1 MSDHDP
7 VITIDG
13 PSGTGKGTVGLLLAH
28 KLGWHILDSG
38 AFYRAFAHIAHE
50 KQILPDQID
59 QLQLVGD
66 QLDVRFEVKT
76 DEIRIW
82 VEGRDIT
89 AAIRSEEGGRFA
101 SIYAAI
107 PEVRQALLARQRE
120 TRRPPGLVADGRDL
134 GSVVFP
140 DAVLKIFLTATPKV
154 RAERRYKQ
162 LKEKGID
169 ANLPELVAELEA
181 RDKRDCERSTAPL
194 QAAPDAIVLDT
205 TAMTIEQVV
214 DQVMQLASERFG
226 SGAV

>member
-50 KQILPDQID
+50 KQILPGQID

-89 AAIRSEEGGRFA
+89 GAIRSEEGGRFA

-120 TRRPPGLVADGRDL
+120 TRRAPGLVADGRDL

-140 DAVLKIFLTATPKV
+140 DAVLKIFLTATPKI

-162 LKEKGID
+162 LKDKGFD
-169 ANLPELVAELEA
+169 VNLSRLENEIAA
-181 RDKRDCERSTAPL
+181 RDYQDTHRTISPL
-194 QAAPDAIVLDT
+194 MPASDAVEIDTSEITREQVLDEILNLLR
-205 TAMTIEQVV
+205 ARQY
-214 DQVMQLASERFG
+214 
-226 SGAV
+226 

>member
-50 KQILPDQID
+50 KQILPGQID
-59 QLQLVGD
+59 QLQRVGD
-66 QLDVRFEVKT
+66 QLDVQFEVKT

-82 VEGRDIT
+82 VGGRDIT
-89 AAIRSEEGGRFA
+89 GAIRSEEGGRFA

-162 LKEKGID
+162 LKDKGFD
-169 ANLPELVAELEA
+169 VNLPRLEKEIAA
-181 RDKRDCERSTAPL
+181 RDYQDTHRTISPLMPARDAVEIDTSEITRE
-194 QAAPDAIVLDT
+194 QVLDEIVT
-205 TAMTIEQVV
+205 LLSARQC
-214 DQVMQLASERFG
+214 
-226 SGAV
+226 

>member
-89 AAIRSEEGGRFA
+89 GAIRSEEGGRFA

-162 LKEKGID
+162 LKDKGFD
-169 ANLPELVAELEA
+169 VNLPRLEKEIAA
-181 RDKRDCERSTAPL
+181 RDYQDTHRTISPL
-194 QAAPDAIVLDT
+194 MPASDAVEIDTSEITREQVLDE
-205 TAMTIEQVV
+205 IV
-214 DQVMQLASERFG
+214 DLL
-226 SGAV
+226 GARQY

>member
-1 MSDHDP
+1 MADHDP

-66 QLDVRFEVKT
+66 QLDVRFEVKK

-89 AAIRSEEGGRFA
+89 GAIRSEEGGRFA

-162 LKEKGID
+162 LKDKGFD
-169 ANLPELVAELEA
+169 VNLPRLEKEIAA
-181 RDKRDCERSTAPL
+181 RDYQDTHRTISPL
-194 QAAPDAIVLDT
+194 MPASDAVEIDTSEITREQVLDEIVT
-205 TAMTIEQVV
+205 
-214 DQVMQLASERFG
+214 LL
-226 SGAV
+226 GARQY

>member
-38 AFYRAFAHIAHE
+38 AVYRAFAHIAHE
-50 KQILPDQID
+50 KQILPGQID

-82 VEGRDIT
+82 VGGRDIT
-89 AAIRSEEGGRFA
+89 GAIRSEEGGRFA

-120 TRRPPGLVADGRDL
+120 TRRAPGLVADGRDL

-162 LKEKGID
+162 LKDKGFD
-169 ANLPELVAELEA
+169 VNLPRLEKEIAA
-181 RDKRDCERSTAPL
+181 RDYQDTHRTISPL
-194 QAAPDAIVLDT
+194 MPASDAVEIDTSEITREQVLDEIVT
-205 TAMTIEQVV
+205 
-214 DQVMQLASERFG
+214 LL
-226 SGAV
+226 GARQY

>member
-89 AAIRSEEGGRFA
+89 GAIRSEEGGRFA

-120 TRRPPGLVADGRDL
+120 TRRAPGLVADGRDL

-140 DAVLKIFLTATPKV
+140 DAVLKIFLTATPKI

-162 LKEKGID
+162 LKDKGFD
-169 ANLPELVAELEA
+169 VNLSRLENEIAA
-181 RDKRDCERSTAPL
+181 RDYQDTNRTISPL
-194 QAAPDAIVLDT
+194 MPASDAVEIDTSEITREQVLDEILNLLR
-205 TAMTIEQVV
+205 ARQY
-214 DQVMQLASERFG
+214 
-226 SGAV
+226 

>member
-50 KQILPDQID
+50 KQILPGQID
-59 QLQLVGD
+59 QLQRVGD
-66 QLDVRFEVKT
+66 QLDVQFEVKT

-82 VEGRDIT
+82 VGGRDIT
-89 AAIRSEEGGRFA
+89 GAIRSEDGGRFA

-162 LKEKGID
+162 LKDKGFD
-169 ANLPELVAELEA
+169 VNLPRLEKEIAA
-181 RDKRDCERSTAPL
+181 RDYQDTHRTISPLMPARDAVELDTSEITRE
-194 QAAPDAIVLDT
+194 QVLDEIVT
-205 TAMTIEQVV
+205 
-214 DQVMQLASERFG
+214 LL
-226 SGAV
+226 GARQY

>member
-1 MSDHDP
+1 MADHDP

-66 QLDVRFEVKT
+66 QLDVQFEVKT

-89 AAIRSEEGGRFA
+89 GAIRSEEGGRFA

-162 LKEKGID
+162 LKDKGFD
-169 ANLPELVAELEA
+169 VNLPRLEKEIAA
-181 RDKRDCERSTAPL
+181 RDYQDTHRTISPL
-194 QAAPDAIVLDT
+194 MPASDAVEIDTSEITREQVLDEIVT
-205 TAMTIEQVV
+205 
-214 DQVMQLASERFG
+214 LL
-226 SGAV
+226 GARQY

>member
-89 AAIRSEEGGRFA
+89 GAIRSEEGGRFA

-134 GSVVFP
+134 GSVVCP

-162 LKEKGID
+162 LKDKGFD
-169 ANLPELVAELEA
+169 VNLPRLEKEIAA
-181 RDKRDCERSTAPL
+181 RDYQDTHRTISPL
-194 QAAPDAIVLDT
+194 MPASDAVEIDTSEITREQVLDEIVT
-205 TAMTIEQVV
+205 
-214 DQVMQLASERFG
+214 LL
-226 SGAV
+226 GARQY

>member
-50 KQILPDQID
+50 KQILPGQID
-59 QLQLVGD
+59 QLQRVGD
-66 QLDVRFEVKT
+66 QLDVQFEVKT

-82 VEGRDIT
+82 VGGRDIT
-89 AAIRSEEGGRFA
+89 GAIRSEEGGRFA

-162 LKEKGID
+162 LKDKGFD
-169 ANLPELVAELEA
+169 VNLPRLEKEIAA
-181 RDKRDCERSTAPL
+181 RDYQDTHRTISPL
-194 QAAPDAIVLDT
+194 MPASDAVEIDTSGITREQVLDE
-205 TAMTIEQVV
+205 IV
-214 DQVMQLASERFG
+214 DLL
-226 SGAV
+226 GARQY

>member
-13 PSGTGKGTVGLLLAH
+13 PGGTGKGTVGLLLAH

-82 VEGRDIT
+82 IEGRDIT
-89 AAIRSEEGGRFA
+89 GAIRSEEGGRFA

-162 LKEKGID
+162 LKDKGFD
-169 ANLPELVAELEA
+169 VNLPRLEKEIAA
-181 RDKRDCERSTAPL
+181 RDYQDTHRTISPL
-194 QAAPDAIVLDT
+194 MPASDAVVIDTSEITREQVLDEIVT
-205 TAMTIEQVV
+205 
-214 DQVMQLASERFG
+214 LL
-226 SGAV
+226 GARQY

>member
-1 MSDHDP
+1 MSDHNP

-50 KQILPDQID
+50 KQILPGQID

-120 TRRPPGLVADGRDL
+120 TRRAPGLVADGRDL

-162 LKEKGID
+162 LKDKGFD
-169 ANLPELVAELEA
+169 VNLPRLEKEIAA
-181 RDKRDCERSTAPL
+181 RDYQDTHRTISPL
-194 QAAPDAIVLDT
+194 MPASDAVEIDTSGITREQVLDE
-205 TAMTIEQVV
+205 IV
-214 DQVMQLASERFG
+214 DLLRARQY
-226 SGAV
+226 

>member
-50 KQILPDQID
+50 KQILPGQID
-59 QLQLVGD
+59 QLRLVGD

-120 TRRPPGLVADGRDL
+120 TRRHHQCR
-134 GSVVFP
+134 
-140 DAVLKIFLTATPKV
+140 
-154 RAERRYKQ
+154 
-162 LKEKGID
+162 
-169 ANLPELVAELEA
+169 
-181 RDKRDCERSTAPL
+181 
-194 QAAPDAIVLDT
+194 
-205 TAMTIEQVV
+205 
-214 DQVMQLASERFG
+214 
-226 SGAV
+226 

>member
-82 VEGRDIT
+82 TEGRDIT
-89 AAIRSEEGGRFA
+89 GAIRSEEGGRFA

-162 LKEKGID
+162 LKDKGFD
-169 ANLPELVAELEA
+169 VNLPRLEKEIAA
-181 RDKRDCERSTAPL
+181 RDYQDTHRTISPL
-194 QAAPDAIVLDT
+194 MPASDAVVIDTSEITREQVLDEIVT
-205 TAMTIEQVV
+205 
-214 DQVMQLASERFG
+214 LL
-226 SGAV
+226 GARQY

>member
-50 KQILPDQID
+50 KQILPGQID
-59 QLQLVGD
+59 QLQRVGD

-89 AAIRSEEGGRFA
+89 GAIRSEEGGRFA

-107 PEVRQALLARQRE
+107 PEVRQALLARQRD
-120 TRRPPGLVADGRDL
+120 TRRAPGLVADGRDL

-162 LKEKGID
+162 LKDKGFD
-169 ANLPELVAELEA
+169 VNLPRLEKEIAA
-181 RDKRDCERSTAPL
+181 RDYQDTHRTISPL
-194 QAAPDAIVLDT
+194 MPASDAVEIDTSEITREQVLDEIVT
-205 TAMTIEQVV
+205 
-214 DQVMQLASERFG
+214 LL
-226 SGAV
+226 GARQY

>member
-1 MSDHDP
+1 MSDPDPNP

-50 KQILPDQID
+50 KQILPGQID

-76 DEIRIW
+76 NEIRIW

-120 TRRPPGLVADGRDL
+120 TRRAPGLVADGRDL

-140 DAVLKIFLTATPKV
+140 DAVLKIFLTATPKI

-162 LKEKGID
+162 LKDKGFD
-169 ANLPELVAELEA
+169 VNLPRLEKEIAA
-181 RDKRDCERSTAPL
+181 RDYQDTHRTISPL
-194 QAAPDAIVLDT
+194 MPASDAVEIDTSGITREQVLDE
-205 TAMTIEQVV
+205 IV
-214 DQVMQLASERFG
+214 DLLDARQY
-226 SGAV
+226 

>member
-50 KQILPDQID
+50 KQILPGQID

-82 VEGRDIT
+82 IEGRDIT
-89 AAIRSEEGGRFA
+89 GAIRSEEGGRFA

-162 LKEKGID
+162 LKDKGFD
-169 ANLPELVAELEA
+169 VNLPRLEKEIAA
-181 RDKRDCERSTAPL
+181 RDYQDTHRTISPL
-194 QAAPDAIVLDT
+194 MPASDAVEIDTSEITREQVLDEIVT
-205 TAMTIEQVV
+205 
-214 DQVMQLASERFG
+214 LL
-226 SGAV
+226 GARQY

>member
-82 VEGRDIT
+82 IEGRDIT
-89 AAIRSEEGGRFA
+89 GAIRSEEGGRFA

-162 LKEKGID
+162 LKDKGFD
-169 ANLPELVAELEA
+169 VNLPRLEKEIAA
-181 RDKRDCERSTAPL
+181 RDYQDTHRTISPL
-194 QAAPDAIVLDT
+194 MPASDAVEIDTSEITREQVLDEIVT
-205 TAMTIEQVV
+205 
-214 DQVMQLASERFG
+214 LL
-226 SGAV
+226 GARRY

>member
-89 AAIRSEEGGRFA
+89 GAIRSEEGGRF
-101 SIYAAI
+101 
-107 PEVRQALLARQRE
+107 
-120 TRRPPGLVADGRDL
+120 
-134 GSVVFP
+134 
-140 DAVLKIFLTATPKV
+140 
-154 RAERRYKQ
+154 
-162 LKEKGID
+162 
-169 ANLPELVAELEA
+169 
-181 RDKRDCERSTAPL
+181 
-194 QAAPDAIVLDT
+194 
-205 TAMTIEQVV
+205 
-214 DQVMQLASERFG
+214 
-226 SGAV
+226 

>member
-50 KQILPDQID
+50 KQILPGQID

-107 PEVRQALLARQRE
+107 PEVRQALLARQRD
-120 TRRPPGLVADGRDL
+120 TRRAPGLVADGRDL

-140 DAVLKIFLTATPKV
+140 DAVLKIFLTATPKI

-162 LKEKGID
+162 LKDKGFDVNLSRLEKEI
-169 ANLPELVAELEA
+169 AA
-181 RDKRDCERSTAPL
+181 RDYQDTHRTISPL
-194 QAAPDAIVLDT
+194 MPASDAVEIDTSGITREQVLDE
-205 TAMTIEQVV
+205 IV
-214 DQVMQLASERFG
+214 DLLDARQY
-226 SGAV
+226 

>member
-50 KQILPDQID
+50 KQILPGQID

-89 AAIRSEEGGRFA
+89 GAIRSEEGARFA

-162 LKEKGID
+162 LKDKGFD
-169 ANLPELVAELEA
+169 VNLPRLEKEIAA
-181 RDKRDCERSTAPL
+181 RDYQDTHRTISPL
-194 QAAPDAIVLDT
+194 MPASDAVEIDTSEITREQVLDEIVT
-205 TAMTIEQVV
+205 
-214 DQVMQLASERFG
+214 LL
-226 SGAV
+226 GARQY

>member
-1 MSDHDP
+1 MSDQDP

-82 VEGRDIT
+82 IEGRDIT
-89 AAIRSEEGGRFA
+89 GAIRSEEGGRFA

-162 LKEKGID
+162 LKDKGFD
-169 ANLPELVAELEA
+169 VNLPRLEKEIAA
-181 RDKRDCERSTAPL
+181 RDYQDTHRTISPL
-194 QAAPDAIVLDT
+194 MPASDAVEIDTSEITREQVLDEIVT
-205 TAMTIEQVV
+205 
-214 DQVMQLASERFG
+214 LL
-226 SGAV
+226 GARQY

>member
-13 PSGTGKGTVGLLLAH
+13 ASGTGKGTVGLLLAH

-50 KQILPDQID
+50 KQILPGQID
-59 QLQLVGD
+59 QLQRVGD

-89 AAIRSEEGGRFA
+89 GAIRSEEGGRFA

-140 DAVLKIFLTATPKV
+140 DAVLKIFLTATPKI

-162 LKEKGID
+162 LKDKGFD
-169 ANLPELVAELEA
+169 VNLPRLEKEIAA
-181 RDKRDCERSTAPL
+181 RDYQDTHRTISPLMPARDAVEIDTSEITRE
-194 QAAPDAIVLDT
+194 QVLDEIVT
-205 TAMTIEQVV
+205 
-214 DQVMQLASERFG
+214 LL
-226 SGAV
+226 GARQY

>member
-50 KQILPDQID
+50 KQILPGQID

-89 AAIRSEEGGRFA
+89 GAIRSEEGGRFA

-120 TRRPPGLVADGRDL
+120 TRRAPGLVADGRDL

-140 DAVLKIFLTATPKV
+140 DAVLKIFLTATPKI

-162 LKEKGID
+162 LKDKGFD
-169 ANLPELVAELEA
+169 VNLSRLENEIAA
-181 RDKRDCERSTAPL
+181 RDYQDTNRTISPL
-194 QAAPDAIVLDT
+194 MPASDAVEIDTSEITREQVLDEILNLLR
-205 TAMTIEQVV
+205 ARQY
-214 DQVMQLASERFG
+214 
-226 SGAV
+226 

>member
-38 AFYRAFAHIAHE
+38 AFYRVFAHIAHE
-50 KQILPDQID
+50 KQILPGQID
-59 QLQLVGD
+59 QLQRVGD

-162 LKEKGID
+162 LKDKGFD
-169 ANLPELVAELEA
+169 VNLPRLEKEIAA
-181 RDKRDCERSTAPL
+181 RDYQDTHRTISPLMPARDAVEIDTSEITRE
-194 QAAPDAIVLDT
+194 QVLDE
-205 TAMTIEQVV
+205 IV
-214 DQVMQLASERFG
+214 DLL
-226 SGAV
+226 GARQY

>member
-50 KQILPDQID
+50 KQILPGQID

-89 AAIRSEEGGRFA
+89 GAIRSEEGGRFA

-120 TRRPPGLVADGRDL
+120 TRRAPGLVADGRDL

-140 DAVLKIFLTATPKV
+140 DAVLKIFLTATPKI

-162 LKEKGID
+162 LKDKGFD
-169 ANLPELVAELEA
+169 VNLPRLENEIAA
-181 RDKRDCERSTAPL
+181 RDYQDTHRTISPL
-194 QAAPDAIVLDT
+194 MPASDAVVIDTSEITREQVLDEIVT
-205 TAMTIEQVV
+205 
-214 DQVMQLASERFG
+214 LL
-226 SGAV
+226 GARQY

>member
-50 KQILPDQID
+50 KQILPGQID

-76 DEIRIW
+76 NEIRIW

-120 TRRPPGLVADGRDL
+120 TRRAPGLVADGRDL

-162 LKEKGID
+162 LKDKGFD
-169 ANLPELVAELEA
+169 VNLPRLEKEIAA
-181 RDKRDCERSTAPL
+181 RDYQDTHRTISPL
-194 QAAPDAIVLDT
+194 MPASDAVEIDTSGITREQVLDE
-205 TAMTIEQVV
+205 IV
-214 DQVMQLASERFG
+214 DLLDARQY
-226 SGAV
+226 

>member
-28 KLGWHILDSG
+28 KLSWHILDSG

-89 AAIRSEEGGRFA
+89 GAIRSEEGGRFA

-162 LKEKGID
+162 LKDKGFD
-169 ANLPELVAELEA
+169 VNLPRLEKEIAA
-181 RDKRDCERSTAPL
+181 RDYQDTHRTISPLMPARDAVEIDTSEITRE
-194 QAAPDAIVLDT
+194 QVLDEIVT
-205 TAMTIEQVV
+205 
-214 DQVMQLASERFG
+214 LL
-226 SGAV
+226 GARQY

>member
-1 MSDHDP
+1 MSDHNP

-50 KQILPDQID
+50 KQILPGQID

-120 TRRPPGLVADGRDL
+120 ARRTPGLVADGRDL

-162 LKEKGID
+162 LKDKGFD
-169 ANLPELVAELEA
+169 VNLPRLEKEIAA
-181 RDKRDCERSTAPL
+181 RDYQDTHRTISPL
-194 QAAPDAIVLDT
+194 MPASDAVEIDTSEITREQVLDEIVT
-205 TAMTIEQVV
+205 
-214 DQVMQLASERFG
+214 LL
-226 SGAV
+226 GARQY

>member
-50 KQILPDQID
+50 KQILPGQID

-82 VEGRDIT
+82 VGGRDIT
-89 AAIRSEEGGRFA
+89 GAIRSEEGGRFA

-162 LKEKGID
+162 LKDKGFD
-169 ANLPELVAELEA
+169 VNLPRLEKEIAA
-181 RDKRDCERSTAPL
+181 RDYQDTHRTISPLMPARDAVE
-194 QAAPDAIVLDT
+194 IDT
-205 TAMTIEQVV
+205 SEITREQV
-214 DQVMQLASERFG
+214 L
-226 SGAV
+226 

>member
-1 MSDHDP
+1 MSDHVP

-38 AFYRAFAHIAHE
+38 AFYRAFAHIAHQRHIIPE
-50 KQILPDQID
+50 QID
-59 QLQLVGD
+59 QLRRVGD
-66 QLDVRFEVKT
+66 QLDVRFKVRA

-89 AAIRSEEGGRFA
+89 AAIRSEEGGRLA

-107 PEVRQALLARQRE
+107 PEVRQALLARQRD
-120 TRRPPGLVADGRDL
+120 TRRAPGLVADGRDL

-140 DAVLKIFLTATPKV
+140 DAVLKIFLTATPKI

-162 LKEKGID
+162 LKDKGFD
-169 ANLPELVAELEA
+169 VNLSRLENEIAA
-181 RDKRDCERSTAPL
+181 RDYQDTHRTISPL
-194 QAAPDAIVLDT
+194 IPASDAVEIDTSEITREQVLDEIVSLLR
-205 TAMTIEQVV
+205 A
-214 DQVMQLASERFG
+214 RRY
-226 SGAV
+226 

>member
-50 KQILPDQID
+50 KQILPGQID

-120 TRRPPGLVADGRDL
+120 ARRTPGLVADGRDL

-162 LKEKGID
+162 LKDKGFD
-169 ANLPELVAELEA
+169 VNLPRLEKEIAA
-181 RDKRDCERSTAPL
+181 RDYQDTHRTISPL
-194 QAAPDAIVLDT
+194 MPASDAVEIDTSGITREQVLDE
-205 TAMTIEQVV
+205 IV
-214 DQVMQLASERFG
+214 DLLDARQY
-226 SGAV
+226 

>member
-1 MSDHDP
+1 MSDHVP

-38 AFYRAFAHIAHE
+38 AFYRAFAHIAH
-50 KQILPDQID
+50 QRHILPEQID
-59 QLQLVGD
+59 QLRRVGD
-66 QLDVRFEVKT
+66 QLDVRFKVRA

-89 AAIRSEEGGRFA
+89 AAIRSEEGGRLA

-107 PEVRQALLARQRE
+107 PEVRQALLARQRD
-120 TRRPPGLVADGRDL
+120 TRRAPGLVADGRDL

-140 DAVLKIFLTATPKV
+140 DAVLKIFLTATPKI

-162 LKEKGID
+162 LKDKGFD
-169 ANLPELVAELEA
+169 VNLSRLENEIAA
-181 RDKRDCERSTAPL
+181 RDYQDTHRTISPL
-194 QAAPDAIVLDT
+194 MPASDAVEIDTSEITREQVLDEIVSLLR
-205 TAMTIEQVV
+205 A
-214 DQVMQLASERFG
+214 RRY
-226 SGAV
+226 

>member
-82 VEGRDIT
+82 IEGRDIT
-89 AAIRSEEGGRFA
+89 GAIRSEEGGRFA

-140 DAVLKIFLTATPKV
+140 GAVLKIFLTATPKV

-162 LKEKGID
+162 LKDKGFD
-169 ANLPELVAELEA
+169 VNLPRLEKEIAA
-181 RDKRDCERSTAPL
+181 RDYQDTHRTISPL
-194 QAAPDAIVLDT
+194 MPASDAVVIDTSEITREQVLDEIVT
-205 TAMTIEQVV
+205 
-214 DQVMQLASERFG
+214 LL
-226 SGAV
+226 GARQY

>member
-28 KLGWHILDSG
+28 KLGWHVLDSG

-50 KQILPDQID
+50 QHILPEQID
-59 QLQLVGD
+59 QLRHVGD
-66 QLDVRFEVKT
+66 QLDVRFEVRT

-120 TRRPPGLVADGRDL
+120 SRRAPGLVADGRDL

-140 DAVLKIFLTATPKV
+140 DAVLKVFLTATPKV
-154 RAERRYKQ
+154 RAKRRYKQ
-162 LKEKGID
+162 LKDKGFD
-169 ANLPELVAELEA
+169 VNLSRLENEIAA
-181 RDKRDCERSTAPL
+181 RDYQDTHRAISPL
-194 QAAPDAIVLDT
+194 MPASDAVEIDTSEITREQVLDEI
-205 TAMTIEQVV
+205 MSLLRV
-214 DQVMQLASERFG
+214 RRY
-226 SGAV
+226 

>member
-38 AFYRAFAHIAHE
+38 AFYGAFAHIAHE

-89 AAIRSEEGGRFA
+89 GAIRSEEGGRFA

-162 LKEKGID
+162 LKDKGFD
-169 ANLPELVAELEA
+169 VNLPRLEKEIAA
-181 RDKRDCERSTAPL
+181 RDYQDTHRTISPL
-194 QAAPDAIVLDT
+194 MPASDAVEIDTSEITREQVLDEIVT
-205 TAMTIEQVV
+205 
-214 DQVMQLASERFG
+214 LL
-226 SGAV
+226 GARQY